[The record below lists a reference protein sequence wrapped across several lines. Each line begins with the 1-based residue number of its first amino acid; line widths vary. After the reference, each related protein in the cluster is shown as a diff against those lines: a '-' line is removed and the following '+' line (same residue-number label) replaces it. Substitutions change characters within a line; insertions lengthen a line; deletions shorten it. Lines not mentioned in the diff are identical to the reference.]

1 MGRVG
6 SRVGRKAAAR
16 FPALCGLSFG
26 ALSPYLR
33 RMSDPDT
40 RLEDL
45 VDDFAF
51 LDDWEDRYMH
61 VIDLGK
67 SLAPLTDAERV
78 PANKVE
84 GCASQVW
91 IVTEPK
97 DGQLHFRGDSD
108 AHIVKGLIAVVHTAL
123 SGRTPRDLL
132 GVDIEELMSRI
143 GLSEH
148 LSSQRANGL
157 RSMVARLRAEAQALA

>member
-1 MGRVG
+1 MT
-6 SRVGRKAAAR
+6 
-16 FPALCGLSFG
+16 
-26 ALSPYLR
+26 
-33 RMSDPDT
+33 DPDA
-40 RLEDL
+40 RLDEL

-67 SLAPLTDAERV
+67 SLEPLTDAERT

-91 IVTEPK
+91 IVTEPS
-97 DGQLHFRGDSD
+97 DGRLHFRGDSD

-123 SGRTPRDLL
+123 SGRTPPDLL
-132 GVDIEELMSRI
+132 AVDVEGLMSRI

-157 RSMVARLRAEAQALA
+157 RAMVARLRAEAEALVGA